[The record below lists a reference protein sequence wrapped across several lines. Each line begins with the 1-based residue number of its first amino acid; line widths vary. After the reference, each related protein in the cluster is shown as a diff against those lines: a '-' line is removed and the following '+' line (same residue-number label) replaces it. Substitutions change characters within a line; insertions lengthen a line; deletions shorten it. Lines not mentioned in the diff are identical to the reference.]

1 MLSKLGLSRRGLVV
15 LVAAVA
21 VAFAV
26 GDLVGGGIVDTGAGG
41 TPGPRPTATR
51 TPTATPSK
59 PASPSPTSP
68 APTSAVPTPSPT
80 PTVVPTNPAPS
91 SPCNMFDPECSSG
104 SGGASGT
111 QGP

>member
-15 LVAAVA
+15 LVAAIA
-21 VAFAV
+21 AAFAV
-26 GDLVGGGIVDTGAGG
+26 GVLVGGGIVDTGAGG
-41 TPGPRPTATR
+41 TPGPRPTVTR

-59 PASPSPTSP
+59 PASASPTSP
-68 APTSAVPTPSPT
+68 APTSAVPTPT
-80 PTVVPTNPAPS
+80 DVPTGPAPS